1 MAHQLTQEVMKQE
14 SATGAVEKAAEE
26 SLEGMPA
33 FVRSWRQ
40 VYIFLLLFLVL
51 LVVLFGWFSEVW
63 R

>member
-1 MAHQLTQEVMKQE
+1 MKPQTA
-14 SATGAVEKAAEE
+14 SNDKAKVAEE
-26 SLEGMPA
+26 SLDGMPA

-51 LVVLFGWFSEVW
+51 LVAVFSWFSEVW

>member
-1 MAHQLTQEVMKQE
+1 MERHTPDKAREKEV
-14 SATGAVEKAAEE
+14 EE

-33 FVRSWRQ
+33 FVLSWRQ
-40 VYIFLLLFLVL
+40 VYIFLLLFLVF

>member
-1 MAHQLTQEVMKQE
+1 MEPNAADKASQK
-14 SATGAVEKAAEE
+14 AVEE

-40 VYIFLLLFLVL
+40 VYIFLLLFLVV
-51 LVVLFGWFSEVW
+51 LVAVFSWFSEVW

>member
-1 MAHQLTQEVMKQE
+1 MEQE
-14 SATGAVEKAAEE
+14 AAARAREKAAEE

-51 LVVLFGWFSEVW
+51 LLAIFGWFSEVW

>member
-1 MAHQLTQEVMKQE
+1 MEPNAADK
-14 SATGAVEKAAEE
+14 ANEKAIEE

-51 LVVLFGWFSEVW
+51 LVVVFSWFSEVW